1 MEVFVVCNTGYE
13 EKEFLCAFSTLD
25 KALDYTQKKWGEFDN
40 IVIFQHVIDSKET
53 GELTHRTKCSL
64 IRSRN

>member
-13 EKEFLCAFSTLD
+13 EKEFLCAFSTFE
-25 KALDYTQKKWGEFDN
+25 KALDYTRKKWGEFDN
-40 IVIFQHVIDSKET
+40 IVIFKHVIDSKEH
-53 GELTHRTKCSL
+53 GMLVQRTTCGF